1 MAAGEVAAAV
11 RICRLGALLAALVL
25 ATSCAPAGLRRS
37 VPLQGA
43 PSAPR
48 ADEGAEVANALQTR
62 IVDVRG
68 DCGGVTR
75 PAFLCTGILLRG
87 TSPQPDREVWDP
99 KDADIADGGTSFSFL
114 RADIASGRLAYGY
127 KSGFI
132 FFPIMTM
139 PPGMEDIEILCA
151 FPLDAHSNDREAPGC
166 GPHKNY
172 PDTSGPCQSQSPPI
186 TTAAAWLNHFRQVKT
201 VPQQQHQCGF
211 DVRDSTPATSAIFRA
226 FIEAEALL
234 GAEAFAK
241 QNELVLAAW
250 KPGLAATLP
259 IEAFFYL
266 PGQAG
271 ALDEARHAQR
281 AMYETTRGRYI
292 PIVSLDLPE
301 RQGEP
306 PRIGFD
312 EVDQA
317 IHLPTYDGPST
328 LLLMQARYASQ
339 QPNCGGS
346 PDIAAFRCSGLIIR
360 GTNASAEQP
369 YHFWNP
375 SPTDEKDGG
384 VSFSFLRSDTKF
396 KRFAYD
402 YSHGFVLF
410 PPDLTPAWMRSGI
423 ITFPCAFPIEGS
435 TNTRTSP
442 CGRHA
447 NYSDSGPCQLQG
459 IVTAQAYYEHYAP
472 RAPGQAAHQH
482 QCAILLDSADSHAR
496 MFAAFPAAQA
506 LIGQEAFDVPN
517 EIVADT
523 WPQDRGNLPVEAL
536 VYVPGMAGALD
547 ASRFEQRDLFMTTGQ
562 VAPIMR
568 LIFPA
573 TRDEQALLEYHPED
587 GSPDVPLPWVTRR
600 DTRISEPPTPAH

>member
-132 FFPIMTM
+132 FFPIMAM

-234 GAEAFAK
+234 GAEAFGK

-271 ALDEARHAQR
+271 ALDEARQAQR
-281 AMYETTRGRYI
+281 AMYETTGGRYI
-292 PIVSLDLPE
+292 PIVSLDLPD

-306 PRIGFD
+306 PRIEF
-312 EVDQA
+312 EEADQA
-317 IHLPTYDGPST
+317 IHLPTNDGPST
-328 LLLMQARYASQ
+328 LLRMQARYASQ

-346 PDIAAFRCSGLIIR
+346 PDIAAYRCSGLIIR
-360 GTNASAEQP
+360 GTNASANDP

-375 SPTDEKDGG
+375 SPNDQADGG
-384 VSFSFLRSDTKF
+384 VSFSFLRTDTKF
-396 KRFAYD
+396 ARLAYR
-402 YSHGFVLF
+402 YSHGYVLH
-410 PPDLTPAWMRSGI
+410 PPDFSPAWTRPGVP
-423 ITFPCAFPIEGS
+423 TFPCAYPVEGS
-435 TNTRTSP
+435 TNARTSP
-442 CGRHA
+442 CGPHA
-447 NYSDSGPCQLQG
+447 SYADSGPCQLQG
-459 IVTAQAYYEHYAP
+459 ITTAEAYFAHYSLYPPGEQAD
-472 RAPGQAAHQH
+472 QH
-482 QCAILLDSADSHAR
+482 QCAILLDATDGHAR
-496 MFAAFPAAQA
+496 MFEVFPEAQA
-506 LIGQEAFDVPN
+506 LIGKPAFDVPN
-517 EIVADT
+517 ELVADT
-523 WPQDRGNLPVEAL
+523 WPQDRGDLPIEAL
-536 VYVPGMAGALD
+536 VYTPGVAGALD
-547 ASRFEQRDLFMTTGQ
+547 ASRFEQKDLYLATGQ
-562 VAPIMR
+562 LAPIMR
-568 LIFPA
+568 ITFPA
-573 TRDEQALLEYHPED
+573 SQDDQVLLEYVDEDRSPE
-587 GSPDVPLPWVTRR
+587 VPQPWVTRR
-600 DTRISEPPTPAH
+600 GSAAPATSPPAH